1 MLSIF
6 LVGIALSMD
15 AFSLALSIGLNNI
28 SSSKKVILPIMVGI
42 MHFIMPALGLL
53 LGNEIFKIF
62 NLNIKI
68 IVSIVFLYLAYL
80 MYKEKNNNKSSII
93 TNFFSLFLFSFSVSI
108 DSFSVGLCLQGLTN
122 HYILSFIVFSLCSS
136 TITYLGL
143 LIGNYSIKY
152 LKDKAIILA
161 IIILSFISVVNI
173 CQVLWH

>member
-62 NLNIKI
+62 LIMYYLIAILI
-68 IVSIVFLYLAYL
+68 IENFF
-80 MYKEKNNNKSSII
+80 KEKNFKR
-93 TNFFSLFLFSFSVSI
+93 
-108 DSFSVGLCLQGLTN
+108 G
-122 HYILSFIVFSLCSS
+122 
-136 TITYLGL
+136 
-143 LIGNYSIKY
+143 
-152 LKDKAIILA
+152 
-161 IIILSFISVVNI
+161 
-173 CQVLWH
+173 